1 MHSTGSPAELSPS
14 NEARKIG
21 FSSDIA
27 HTGSAMSP
35 CRASQAVRQS
45 SSWRM
50 PYCTAGIDD
59 RSLSGSNPI
68 FLHQSASRLEYGSCP
83 RIVLASVAVRPSRR
97 HACHSG
103 VRWSMLQNFTFASIE
118 KAPAA
123 GLDFLLLSE
132 EFSGSADRRGENQR
146 PSSLTAGLMTD
157 GSCGNCG
164 TLPFASSCSRKAGKA
179 GMEAHFIPSFIWA

>member
-1 MHSTGSPAELSPS
+1 
-14 NEARKIG
+14 
-21 FSSDIA
+21 
-27 HTGSAMSP
+27 
-35 CRASQAVRQS
+35 
-45 SSWRM
+45 
-50 PYCTAGIDD
+50 
-59 RSLSGSNPI
+59 
-68 FLHQSASRLEYGSCP
+68 
-83 RIVLASVAVRPSRR
+83 
-97 HACHSG
+97 
-103 VRWSMLQNFTFASIE
+103 MLQNFTFASIE

-179 GMEAHFIPSFIWA
+179 GMEAHFIEIRRGNLCHLDRGGSAVLLSKFG